1 MRRTG
6 RSLDAFI
13 AVTIAFTCVAAM
25 AAVGSLIGGI
35 AYPVTTEM
43 ATSGLA
49 SRLAPAAGFTGWT
62 QSILGVTIL
71 ARGYEDRGGLEA
83 DEEEEEAESA
93 DEEEEEREGVFD
105 RLWDCVMLA

>member
-71 ARGYEDRGGLEA
+71 ARGYEERQEVEA
-83 DEEEEEAESA
+83 EEEEEAESA

>member
-13 AVTIAFTCVAAM
+13 AVTTAVTCIAAI

-35 AYPVTTEM
+35 AHPVTPET

-49 SRLAPAAGFTGWT
+49 SRLAPDAGFTGWT
-62 QSILGVTIL
+62 RSILGVTIL
-71 ARGYEDRGGLEA
+71 ARGYEDREGLE
-83 DEEEEEAESA
+83 EEEEEAA

-105 RLWDCVMLA
+105 RLWDSVMLA